1 MAGLTTMIA
10 PAGRDAA
17 VPTRGDA
24 HDLAVVLD
32 HLVSDKKIQYRFAGS
47 VIEVTLT
54 IVGAA

>member
-1 MAGLTTMIA
+1 MIA